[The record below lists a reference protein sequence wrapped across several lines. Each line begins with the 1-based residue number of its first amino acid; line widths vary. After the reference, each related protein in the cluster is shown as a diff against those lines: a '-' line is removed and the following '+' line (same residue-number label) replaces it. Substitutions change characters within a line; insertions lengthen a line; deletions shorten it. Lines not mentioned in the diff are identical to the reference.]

1 MPLTTQ
7 SFPPVR
13 PAPFPLPPTMKTLLS
28 RFCEEFDDAVRPV
41 LAPLREFADAL
52 AATPLPQAAQ
62 ALPGVQEVSHQ
73 LRVLAE
79 KVAEQQAYVL
89 IFGPLKSGKSTL
101 MNSIAAAYVSEVTA
115 LPAYPCLVY
124 VSHSDTREFVVTRYN
139 GDTQTFSGPASMRMQ
154 VNRDHADLAERIR
167 RAEAENR
174 DFDPVVHFPE
184 AIRRIDVKV
193 PAPELVHSGAVLVDT
208 PGLYSRMKFGYD
220 RMTRDFRA
228 SAACAIFVV
237 KTDNLFLEQ
246 VFAEFNEL
254 LDLFSRIF
262 LVVNLDSTKMD
273 LRPDGSLAP
282 SLEREDPVRVIEAF
296 ETLAM
301 NAPIKRA
308 LEEGRLKLFPVD
320 LLRAASRRLQR
331 ASRAEGLTEAAATGG
346 SADGAGEPERPR
358 DEFEAFLVALTEYL
372 NSTDYLHAF
381 LGDSLR
387 RARHLVGDAQGLA
400 RHPGLTALERRA
412 AELSGERERL
422 RARRDAVSRLQAT
435 DWKEAFEHLGV
446 GLSERA
452 AARGPEAGSRLDA
465 DARQAVDAW
474 FRSGTSLAALL
485 EEDLSPKLE
494 RFQAELAGGLES
506 ELRSRVQDATAGA
519 LLPESVARDLD
530 RLGLR
535 LGDLAA
541 SGLLAVLPSG
551 AVQPARLAL
560 DTAAL
565 PVRRTWVDW
574 ILLRRSSVVRR
585 NLLGPDRQ
593 PNQPI
598 TRGDKERRLGEPA
611 RAFLLESLG
620 QQIDAFVPSAAE
632 RVARKLAGDYT
643 GALLAVLEQRL
654 NAAGGELRA
663 ELAGVEEELSRIEAL
678 AACLGSLRESL
689 EGTGRSVEAL
699 EERYRSTPA
708 EELVLPLGEGAEEAA
723 GADLLEPAPR
733 LGLPRTPQGE
743 TRVEAEVERTDE
755 AAR

>member
-1 MPLTTQ
+1 
-7 SFPPVR
+7 
-13 PAPFPLPPTMKTLLS
+13 MKTLLS
-28 RFCEEFDDAVRPV
+28 RFCEEFDEALRPV
-41 LAPLREFADAL
+41 LAPLREFAGAL
-52 AATPLPQAAQ
+52 AATPHPQAAQ

-124 VSHSDTREFVVTRYN
+124 VSHSEAREFVVTRYN

-167 RAEAENR
+167 RAESEGR

-193 PAPELVHSGAVLVDT
+193 PAPELVQSGAVLVDT

-220 RMTRDFRA
+220 RMTRDFRS

-254 LDLFSRIF
+254 LELFSRIF

-308 LEEGRLKLFPVD
+308 LDEGRLKLFPVD

-331 ASRAEGLTEAAATGG
+331 AGQGDAAAASRALE
-346 SADGAGEPERPR
+346 SAKQTASNDTERPR
-358 DEFEAFLVALTEYL
+358 DEFEAFLLDLTEYL

-387 RARHLVGDAQGLA
+387 RARQLVSDAQGLA
-400 RHPGLTALERRA
+400 RSQGLVSLERRA
-412 AELSGERERL
+412 SELARDRERL
-422 RARRDAVSRLQAT
+422 RARRDAVQRLMAA
-435 DWKEAFEHLGV
+435 DWNEAFEHLGD
-446 GLSERA
+446 GLAERA
-452 AARGPEAGSRLDA
+452 AARAPETGRRLA
-465 DARQAVDAW
+465 DDTRQAVDAW
-474 FRSGTSLAALL
+474 FRAGTSLAALL
-485 EEDLSPKLE
+485 EEDLAPKLE
-494 RFQAELAGGLES
+494 RFQSELAGGLEG
-506 ELRSRVQDATAGA
+506 ELRARVQDATGGA
-519 LLPESVARDLD
+519 LLPEEVARDLD

-551 AVQPARLAL
+551 AVQNARLAV
-560 DTAAL
+560 DVAAL

-574 ILLRRSSVVRR
+574 LLLRRRAAVRR

-593 PNQPI
+593 PDQPI

-611 RAFLLESLG
+611 RGFLLTGLG
-620 QQIDAFVPSAAE
+620 SQIDAFAPAAAE

-643 GALLAVLEQRL
+643 GALRAALEQRL
-654 NAAGGELRA
+654 NATGGELRA
-663 ELAGVEEELSRIEAL
+663 ELEGVETELNRIEAL
-678 AACLGSLRESL
+678 AGSLASLRGSL
-689 EGTGRSVEAL
+689 EGADRAVEGL
-699 EERYRSTPA
+699 DERYRSTPA
-708 EELVLPLGEGAEEAA
+708 EVLVLPVEEALA
-723 GADLLEPAPR
+723 GSADNSDTLEPAAR
-733 LGLPRTPQGE
+733 RSLPRPPKGEERAETPSESSDG
-743 TRVEAEVERTDE
+743 
-755 AAR
+755 AAS